1 VSRRLAREKA
11 LQMLFQI
18 DVGRNSW
25 EIAKMTVEDT
35 NMSSQDKEFSLKLAE
50 GTRNC
55 LKELDAYIKK
65 YASEWDLD
73 RLANV
78 DKNILRM
85 AIYEMKYLE
94 DIPTSVS
101 INEAIELAKTFGS
114 EESGKFINGILDSI
128 KNDSMFVLGT

>member
-1 VSRRLAREKA
+1 MSRRLARERLCKC
-11 LQMLFQI
+11 FQI

-55 LKELDAYIKK
+55 LKKLDAYIKK

-114 EESGKFINGILDSI
+114 EESASLSNGILDSI